1 MNEATIK
8 KAIAANQTI
17 KPNRIRAALKP
28 IKHKEEDEQ
37 AIVVEWA
44 HWAYK
49 HHSDKFPLLRLLH
62 CSLNGVKLSKMQAI
76 RAKRQGMLSGVL
88 DLFLPVRR
96 GGYAGLYIEM
106 KWGKNTTTPNQK
118 TYKADV
124 ESQGFLAKVCY
135 SAKEAIEVI
144 QKYYGVTL

>member
-1 MNEATIK
+1 MDSLIK
-8 KAIAANQTI
+8 KAIAKQPTI
-17 KPNRIRAALKP
+17 KPRTKRNAQPEAI
-28 IKHKEEDEQ
+28 EQ
-37 AIVVEWA
+37 AKVIAWA
-44 HWAYK
+44 RANERNY
-49 HHSDKFPLLRLLH
+49 PYLQLLH
-62 CSLNGVKLSKMQAI
+62 CSLNGVKMTKAQAG
-76 RAKRQGMLSGVL
+76 RAIAQGMLSGVP